1 MSEHSHRHNKRSKN
15 SFSHSFEYVLSQA
28 KRGSAVHIAILA
40 GAALLILLV
49 VGLIVWGRT
58 HAGSGKGGADS
69 NTEINEMDL
78 EYDKDREAIDTR
90 ELGAT
95 VLAYTRDRGQDYVDE
110 TLFIG
115 DSNTVRT
122 MLYGH
127 TTWDNVVAATS
138 MGVQHIPSLKMTYFK
153 GYSEPVTVPEAVKI
167 IQPKRIIITYG
178 TNDLLRYTT
187 EEFIKVYKEGLS
199 EIHEAYPYADIIIN
213 AIPPIDRQRENLAL
227 TMQRIDEYNKAIAE
241 MADEE
246 GYKFLNSSEALKDPN
261 SGFAKTNYT
270 IGDGVHLSKLGMEAL
285 FNYIRTHAYIT
296 KDNRPKPLKKVPE
309 REETPT
315 GIIEEDPIAVRGT
328 RIRILFQSSDP
339 TLGTVDGEVEQ
350 KIKRTMTTLR
360 VTAKPNAR
368 EGAIFTGWSCSYEG
382 LSDSGKDTVT
392 FKVPQ
397 VDDSVTEIVITANF
411 ARTSIEIREG
421 SDRVTDISMRKGEEK
436 TVNAVIKGNYKGDS
450 SITWESDDKSIVLVD
465 PTGKLSAINGG
476 TTTIYASILGGK
488 IYASCRVTVDVE
500 LEGLTVTGNSSL
512 EVGEVTSLSAA
523 AYPQGAK
530 ADLSLV
536 KWSSSDES
544 VATVDR
550 SGKVTARGMGSATI
564 TAEVSGKSGQ
574 FTVNVTQ
581 RIPLESISL
590 SGENEMFEGESVQLS
605 VVYQPRDTT
614 DLKIESWSTS
624 DASVATVSEG
634 KVFGMSSGT
643 AVITCTVGDKSASMT
658 VTIKA
663 VPQAQPEEPGQPG
676 EPSPE
681 EPSEGSGEQ
690 G

>member
-1 MSEHSHRHNKRSKN
+1 MSEHSHRHKKKTN
-15 SFSHSFEYVLSQA
+15 SLAHSFEYVLSQA
-28 KRGSAVHIAILA
+28 KKGSAVHIGILA
-40 GAALLILLV
+40 GGALLILLIL
-49 VGLIVWGRT
+49 GLAIWGLTRL
-58 HAGSGKGGADS
+58 GSGKDGDES

-95 VLAYTRDRGQDYVDE
+95 VLEYTRDRGQEYIDE

-187 EEFIKVYKEGLS
+187 DEFIKVYKQGLS

-285 FNYIRTHAYIT
+285 FQYIRTHAYIT

-350 KIKRTMTTLR
+350 KIKRTMTTSR
-360 VTAKPNAR
+360 VTAKPNPE
-368 EGAIFTGWSCSYEG
+368 EGAIFTGWTCSYEG
-382 LSDSGKDTVT
+382 LSDASRETAT

-411 ARTSIEIREG
+411 ARTSIDIRDG
-421 SDRVTDISMRKGEEK
+421 SNKITDITLKKGEEK
-436 TVNAVIKGNYKGDS
+436 NLNAVINGNFKGDAT
-450 SITWESDDKSIVLVD
+450 ITWESDDKSIVLVD

-488 IYASCRVTVDVE
+488 IYASCKVTVDVA

-512 EVGEVTSLSAA
+512 EVGEVTKLTAA

-530 ADLSLV
+530 ADLALV

-550 SGKVTARGMGSATI
+550 SGTVTAKGMGTATI

-581 RIPLESISL
+581 RIPLESISV
-590 SGENEMFEGESVQLS
+590 SGETEIYEGESVQMNVS
-605 VVYQPRDTT
+605 YQPRNTT
-614 DLKIESWSTS
+614 DLKIESWATS
-624 DASVATVSEG
+624 DPSVATVSEG
-634 KVFGMSSGT
+634 KVFGMSAGT
-643 AVITCTVGDKSASMT
+643 ATITCTVGDKSASIT
-658 VTIKA
+658 VTVKA
-663 VPQAQPEEPGQPG
+663 VPQAQPEEPAEPG
-676 EPSPE
+676 EPTPA
-681 EPSEGSGEQ
+681 EPGEGTGEQ
-690 G
+690 P

>member
-1 MSEHSHRHNKRSKN
+1 MSEHSHRHKN
-15 SFSHSFEYVLSQA
+15 SSNGFAKSFEYILSQA
-28 KRGSAVHIAILA
+28 RKGSAVHIAILA
-40 GAALLILLV
+40 GGALLILLIL
-49 VGLIVWGRT
+49 GLIIWGISRS
-58 HAGSGKGGADS
+58 GSGKDGKDGE
-69 NTEINEMDL
+69 TEINEMDL

-95 VLAYTRDRGQDYVDE
+95 VLEYTQDRGQDYVDE

-138 MGVQHIPSLKMTYFK
+138 MGVRHIHGLKMTYFK
-153 GYSEPVTVPEAVKI
+153 GYSEPVTVPEAVRI

-178 TNDLLRYTT
+178 TNDLLKYTT
-187 EEFIKVYKEGLS
+187 EEFIRIYKAGLK
-199 EIHEAYPYADIIIN
+199 EIHDAYPYADIIIN

-285 FNYIRTHAYIT
+285 FNYVRTHAYIT
-296 KDNRPKPLKKVPE
+296 TDKRPKPLNKVPE

-328 RIRILFQSSDP
+328 RIRILFKSSDP
-339 TLGTVDGEVEQ
+339 ELGTVDGEVEQ
-350 KIKRTMTTLR
+350 KIKRTMTTSR
-360 VTAKPNAR
+360 VTAKPNSR
-368 EGAIFTGWSCSYEG
+368 EGAIFTGWTCSYEG
-382 LSDSGKDTVT
+382 LSDSERDTVT

-411 ARTSIEIREG
+411 SRTGIEIRDG
-421 SDRVTDISMRKGEEK
+421 SERVTDITMKKGEEK
-436 TVNAVIKGNYKGDS
+436 TVNAVLSGNYKGDAA
-450 SITWESDDKSIVLVD
+450 ITWESDDKSIVLVD

-500 LEGLTVTGNSSL
+500 LEGLTITGNSSL
-512 EVGEVTSLSAA
+512 EVGEVTNLSVA

-550 SGKVTARGMGSATI
+550 SGAVTAKGMGTATI

-590 SGENEMFEGESVQLS
+590 SGENEFYEGESVQLS
-605 VVYQPRDTT
+605 VSYQPRNTT

-624 DASVATVSEG
+624 DTSVATVSEG

-643 AVITCTVGDKSASMT
+643 AVITCTVGDKSASIT
-658 VTIKA
+658 VTVKA
-663 VPQAQPEEPGQPG
+663 VPQAQPDE
-676 EPSPE
+676 PE
-681 EPSEGSGEQ
+681 EPTPEGPAQGEGEQ
-690 G
+690 P